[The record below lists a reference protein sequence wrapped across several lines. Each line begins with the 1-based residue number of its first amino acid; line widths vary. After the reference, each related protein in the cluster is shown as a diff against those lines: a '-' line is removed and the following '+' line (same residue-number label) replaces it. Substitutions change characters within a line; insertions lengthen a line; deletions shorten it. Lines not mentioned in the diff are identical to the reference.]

1 MTGLPQSL
9 HVSYTKGLIMSAK
22 NIAFTGR
29 IREAVMIL
37 LVTCSVPNFLGAA
50 SRGDINLDGTVS
62 MLDAVIMSREMGRND
77 CLENPCKSDLNAD
90 GAVDHTDEEILRSEI
105 KNPDFLQ
112 KTMDVPEHDK
122 RAFRDAPDAA
132 VRQQEPQSAYQ
143 NEVPE
148 AVQERDEVPAD
159 SGGEGS
165 EEVEEEITRKT
176 RFKDNNDGTVT
187 DPGTNL
193 MWTQNANLPADQ
205 MLFYDAINYVESM
218 NRGDVPNFGYTD
230 WRLPELEE
238 LQSIMDYTTYTTR
251 GHGVTPGHPFTNVQL
266 QKYGDY
272 PVGSVYFWVSETSW
286 LFSLYCRVVGR
297 NVGACLG
304 YVWPVR
310 HCN

>member
-1 MTGLPQSL
+1 
-9 HVSYTKGLIMSAK
+9 MSAK

-50 SRGDINLDGTVS
+50 SRSDINLDGTVS

-90 GAVDHTDEEILRSEI
+90 GAVDRTDEEILRSEI

-112 KTMDVPEHDK
+112 KTMDVPE
-122 RAFRDAPDAA
+122 
-132 VRQQEPQSAYQ
+132 Q
-143 NEVPE
+143 
-148 AVQERDEVPAD
+148 DEIPAG
-159 SGGEGS
+159 SGGDGS
-165 EEVEEEITRKT
+165 EEAEAGIIRKT
-176 RFKDNNDGTVT
+176 KFKDNEDGTVT
-187 DPGTNL
+187 DPDTDL
-193 MWTQNANLPADQ
+193 MWTRNANLPADQ
-205 MLFYDAINYVESM
+205 MLFYDAINYLEAM

-238 LQSIMDYTTYTTR
+238 LQSIVDYTTYTTR
-251 GHGVTPGHPFTNVQL
+251 GHGLTPGHPFKNVQL

-297 NVGACLG
+297 NVGSCLG

-310 HCN
+310 DCK